1 MPLSVYAGDMS
12 ARQSSAKYP
21 EAMLFLNT
29 WTHSLN
35 RIRSATSSQ
44 AIRIL
49 VADVSQLSSFS
60 Q

>member
-1 MPLSVYAGDMS
+1 MLETG
-12 ARQSSAKYP
+12 RQSSAKYL

-44 AIRIL
+44 AIKFL